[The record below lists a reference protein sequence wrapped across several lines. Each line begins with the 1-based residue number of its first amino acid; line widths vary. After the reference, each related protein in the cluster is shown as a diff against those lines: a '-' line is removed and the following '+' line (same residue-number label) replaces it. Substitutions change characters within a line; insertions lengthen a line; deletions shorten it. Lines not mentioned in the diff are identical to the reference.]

1 MIPVRL
7 VFGDCI
13 LDTDTREVYCQGRP
27 VHLGPKAYDLLQL
40 LLAARPRVLSK
51 LDLYGK
57 LWPDVAVSES
67 SLSTVVAEL
76 REALG
81 DCAKESRYIRTVYG
95 YGYAFSAKAVEVGA
109 IGSLGTILREGYRL
123 VWGTQEIPLDEGEYL
138 IGRARGVPV
147 QIDDPAVSRHHARII
162 VSRGVA
168 TIEDLG
174 SRNGTAL
181 QGERLDGIATL
192 ADGDRIVIGPVTL
205 VFRGPKA
212 NDQETL
218 VSTLDTTVHEPTTI
232 DDNRQSRN
240 VTPRR

>member
-1 MIPVRL
+1 VRL

-13 LDTDTREVYCQGRP
+13 LDTDTREVHCQGRP

-109 IGSLGTILREGYRL
+109 IGSPTTSTSGYRL

-147 QIDDPAVSRHHARII
+147 QIDDPAVSRHHARIV

-181 QGERLDGIATL
+181 RGERLDGIATL
-192 ADGDRIVIGPVTL
+192 ADGDTLVIGPVTL
-205 VFRGPKA
+205 LVRGPTN

-232 DDNRQSRN
+232 DDNRLSRN